1 MVNEKKVADGGYDG
15 YLTFYIG
22 QKKHFAIIETK
33 SGKLTVKNMREFVQ
47 VVETQNAAV
56 GIFVCFAE
64 NVTREMIKE
73 AKDAGHIKLGDYEF
87 PMDKIQ
93 IITIE
98 DLFEGKQPQLPGAAD
113 NETFKKAK
121 RKEGKG
127 GSKGLFD

>member
-1 MVNEKKVADGGYDG
+1 MADGGYDG
-15 YLTFYIG
+15 YLTFNMG
-22 QKKHFAIIETK
+22 KEKHFAIIETK

-47 VVETQNAAV
+47 VVKTQNAAV

-64 NVTREMIKE
+64 NVTKEMIKE
-73 AKDAGHIKLGDYEF
+73 AKDAGHIQLGNTEF

-98 DLFEGKQPQLPGAAD
+98 DLFEGKQPQLPGAAE

-121 RKEGKG
+121 RKESKG
-127 GSKGLFD
+127 GSYGLFD

>member
-1 MVNEKKVADGGYDG
+1 
-15 YLTFYIG
+15 
-22 QKKHFAIIETK
+22 
-33 SGKLTVKNMREFVQ
+33 MREFAKVVQ
-47 VVETQNAAV
+47 NQKAAV

-73 AKDAGHIKLGDYEF
+73 AKDAGHINLGTSEF

-98 DLFEGKQPQLPGAAD
+98 DLFEGKQPQLPGAAA

-121 RKEGKG
+121 RNEGKG
-127 GSKGLFD
+127 NSRGLFD